1 MKMGGLTTRGIGGV
15 VGVMGGSIGTKLA
28 IAMSMRRVSAA
39 MSAMIS
45 MPSQKWGPLSTLAT
59 KIWYKGYVQC

>member
-15 VGVMGGSIGTKLA
+15 VGVMGESIGTKLA

-39 MSAMIS
+39 MSSMIS

-59 KIWYKGYVQC
+59 KKWYKGYVQC